1 VHRFIVQD
9 ICSITD
15 LQREG
20 PAIVRRAEAKGSVP
34 LARNG
39 RTVAY
44 IISRNRMEAII
55 ETLEIMGNREAM
67 KAISDYQA
75 GRVHMRDVSV
85 LDED

>member
-1 VHRFIVQD
+1 VKD

-44 IISRNRMEAII
+44 IISRDRMEAIM
-55 ETLEIMGNREAM
+55 ETLEILCNREAM
-67 KAISDYQA
+67 KAISDYQTGKA
-75 GRVHMRDVSV
+75 KMRDVSM

>member
-1 VHRFIVQD
+1 VKD

-20 PAIVRRAEAKGSVP
+20 PSIVRRAEAKGSVP

-75 GRVHMRDVSV
+75 GRVNMRDASV

>member
-1 VHRFIVQD
+1 MKD
-9 ICSITD
+9 TCSITD

-20 PAIVRRAEAKGSVP
+20 PAIVRRAEAKGSVS

-55 ETLEIMGNREAM
+55 ETLEILGNREAM

-75 GRVHMRDVSV
+75 GKVKMRDVSA

>member
-1 VHRFIVQD
+1 MKDV
-9 ICSITD
+9 CSNTD

-55 ETLEIMGNREAM
+55 ETLEILGNRQAM
-67 KAISDYQA
+67 KAIAEYQA
-75 GRVHMRDVSV
+75 GRVNLRDVSA
-85 LDED
+85 LDEN

>member
-1 VHRFIVQD
+1 VKD

-20 PAIVRRAEAKGSVP
+20 PAIVRRAEARGSVP

-44 IISRNRMEAII
+44 VISRSRMEAII
-55 ETLEIMGNREAM
+55 ETLEILGHRGAM
-67 KAISDYQA
+67 KAISDYEA
-75 GRVHMRDVSV
+75 GRVKMREMSA
-85 LDED
+85 LDEDWVHV

>member
-1 VHRFIVQD
+1 MKDV
-9 ICSITD
+9 CSITD

-44 IISRNRMEAII
+44 IISRDRMEAII

-67 KAISDYQA
+67 MAISDYQA
-75 GRVHMRDVSV
+75 GKMKMRDVSA
-85 LDED
+85 LDEN

>member
-1 VHRFIVQD
+1 MKDV
-9 ICSITD
+9 CSITD
-15 LQREG
+15 LQRQG

-55 ETLEIMGNREAM
+55 ETLEILGNRAAM
-67 KAISDYQA
+67 KAIANYQA
-75 GRVHMRDVSV
+75 GRVHMQGVSV

>member
-1 VHRFIVQD
+1 
-9 ICSITD
+9 

-34 LARNG
+34 VARNG

-55 ETLEIMGNREAM
+55 ETLEILGNREAM
-67 KAISDYQA
+67 KAISDYEA
-75 GRVHMRDVSV
+75 GRVNMQDVSV